1 MGRSAIYL
9 RTMTIVPTRQER
21 AYAPT
26 GRIGRRLAKAHD
38 LQLRIQRLEA
48 ELGKHREFLLK
59 HMSQQQLDR
68 IELGGFK
75 ATKKVRHN
83 WSYSSY
89 VEAFSL
95 RMRQLQKEEQQRGI
109 AVDRP
114 TVYVSLSTEAR

>member
-9 RTMTIVPTRQER
+9 RTMTIASNRQQR
-21 AYAPT
+21 AYAPS

-59 HMSQQQLDR
+59 HMAQQQLDR

-83 WSYSSY
+83 WSYSAY
-89 VEAFSL
+89 VEAFNL
-95 RMRQLQKEEQQRGI
+95 RMRQLQKDEQQRGI